1 MSSVTTPSAPSTPGA
16 LNGFPY
22 AELVFGEDGLPTDAA
37 QRAASVALA
46 ADPGVTDLLVL
57 SHGWNDDYPRATSLY
72 TNLTAA
78 LAEAGGAPP
87 GLAVLGIFWP
97 AKQFDASPAV
107 ASAIAADPSHRAVF
121 TESVRAQ
128 VPGAAA
134 PGWSDPGDE
143 QDAFFGIDPAG
154 LFDRLG
160 GADSVTD
167 GIANVLDMAT
177 YYTMKARSGLVGQGL
192 AWVLAATRQ
201 ASPQVRIHLAGHS
214 FGARVM
220 ASALVTGPLL
230 PVSSVTM
237 IQGAFSHY
245 GFARH
250 WDGVHDGLFRPGL
263 LGGRLAGP
271 MVVTYSAHDEA
282 LGIAYALAS
291 RIAGQA
297 DSVLGPI
304 GGPHDRYGALGTNG
318 ALGTP
323 ESRWGVMLARGS
335 AYSLVAGGVNNL
347 DASAYIPNH
356 YDVTSVEVGQ
366 AMAAAINT
374 PDVKAAG
381 G

>member
-1 MSSVTTPSAPSTPGA
+1 M
-16 LNGFPY
+16 NGFPY
-22 AELVFGEDGLPTDAA
+22 AELVFGDDGLPADPVQRSAA
-37 QRAASVALA
+37 VSLA

-72 TNLTAA
+72 TDLTAA

-107 ASAIAADPSHRAVF
+107 AAAIQADPAHRAVF
-121 TESVRAQ
+121 TESVREQ
-128 VPGAAA
+128 VPSAAA
-134 PGWSDPGDE
+134 PGWADPGDE

-154 LFDRLG
+154 LFDKLG
-160 GADSVTD
+160 GGTSIPT

-201 ASPQVRIHLAGHS
+201 ASPQARIHLAGHS

-237 IQGAFSHY
+237 IQAAFSHY
-245 GFARH
+245 GFARR
-250 WDGVHDGLFRPGL
+250 WDGVHDGLFRRGL
-263 LGGRLAGP
+263 LAGRLAGP
-271 MVVTYSAHDEA
+271 MVVTHSSHDEA
-282 LGIAYALAS
+282 LGMAYALAS

-297 DSVLGPI
+297 GSVLGPI

-318 ALGTP
+318 ALATP
-323 ESRWGVMLARGS
+323 ESRWGPMLARGS
-335 AYSLVAGGVNNL
+335 VYGLVAGAVNNL

-356 YDVTSVEVGQ
+356 YDVTAVEVGQ
-366 AMAAAINT
+366 AIVAAINT
-374 PDVKAAG
+374 PDVKAAES
-381 G
+381 